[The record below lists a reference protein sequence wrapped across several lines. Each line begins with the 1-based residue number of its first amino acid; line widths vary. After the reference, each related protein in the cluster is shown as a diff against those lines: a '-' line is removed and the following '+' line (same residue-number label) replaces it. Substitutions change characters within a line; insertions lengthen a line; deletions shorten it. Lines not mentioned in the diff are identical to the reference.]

1 MATLLMP
8 LPDSDF
14 DPTES
19 GVPWRTMRDHG
30 HFRGDGQRDRQARSE
45 ARAPRRARTGL
56 IDPASRR
63 GIARLDWQ
71 QVGGGRDDAKLTV
84 RYRDHAPLVRDAG

>member
-8 LPDSDF
+8 LPDGDF

-30 HFRGDGQRDRQARSE
+30 HNVVFATPVGRT
-45 ARAPRRARTGL
+45 ARADPKMVTGEGLGALTYPVSRIPPLTWSSVLDRKTIRRRF
-56 IDPASRR
+56 
-63 GIARLDWQ
+63 
-71 QVGGGRDDAKLTV
+71 
-84 RYRDHAPLVRDAG
+84 